1 LRKSALFLFS
11 FFLALLLLMTSAA
24 QAQTQTDLA
33 VGASTVIGTKAN
45 NAGTEFFPQNAGGGI
60 FPTASADFLFFKHL
74 GIEGEIA
81 SRAERTLSQGFIP
94 YRTTFYNF
102 GAMYSPPLGKHAALE
117 FSAGAG
123 EELAHFYAPNLLRC
137 PFFTCTDFTNTS
149 HLLLAFGGG
158 VRGYVWRQLFVR
170 ADVRFYHIDNN
181 IEFSSNHA
189 TRVGVSIG
197 YSFGR
202 GKNATKPSH

>member
-1 LRKSALFLFS
+1 LRKSAFLFS
-11 FFLALLLLMTSAA
+11 FFLGTLLLMTSAA

-33 VGASTVIGTKAN
+33 VGASTVIGTKAE
-45 NAGTEFFPQNAGGGI
+45 NAGTTFFPQNAGGGL
-60 FPTASADFLFFKHL
+60 FPTASADFLFFKHF

-81 SRAERTLSQGFIP
+81 GRAERTISQGFLP

-102 GAMYSPPLGKHAALE
+102 GALYSPPLGKHAALE
-117 FSAGAG
+117 VNAGAG
-123 EELAHFYAPNLLRC
+123 EEVARFYQPTLLC

-158 VRGYVWRQLFVR
+158 VRAYVWRQFFVKP
-170 ADVRFYHIDNN
+170 DFRFYHIQNN

-189 TRVGVSIG
+189 TRIGISVG

-202 GKNATKPSH
+202 AKSATKSSH